1 MGYRMQERTQQ
12 TMTRHILYIVLL
24 ICTLHAPSMVMGEDS
39 IPIPLR
45 MSAFKYAPMDSPIGS
60 TPDPTDPNQFT
71 ASIVGGKFVITTQSD
86 AFSYVV
92 IQEKLS
98 ELQNE
103 DYFYSVSTGKIECPI
118 TRTGTY
124 TIEIGYWKT
133 SFLGHITI
141 WDIGVFDINGKRV
154 QSSVPDFKQLQP
166 GVYFIAYQTSLGNSS
181 TKIHLLP

>member
-1 MGYRMQERTQQ
+1 
-12 TMTRHILYIVLL
+12 MTRHILYIVLL
-24 ICTLHAPSMVMGEDS
+24 ICALHAPSMVMGEDS

-124 TIEIGYWKT
+124 TIEIGYWKNT
-133 SFLGHITI
+133 FVGHVVIR
-141 WDIGVFDINGKRV
+141 DIAVFDFNGKRI
-154 QSSVPDFKQLQP
+154 QSSVPNLKQLQP

>member
-1 MGYRMQERTQQ
+1 MGYRMQERNQQ

-24 ICTLHAPSMVMGEDS
+24 ICALHAPSMVMGEDS

-71 ASIVGGKFVITTQSD
+71 ASIIGGKFVITTQSD

-92 IQEKLS
+92 IRETQS
-98 ELQNE
+98 ETNNE
-103 DYFYSVSTGKIECPI
+103 DYFYSISTGKVECPI

-124 TIEIGYWKT
+124 AIEIGYWKNT
-133 SFLGHITI
+133 FVGHVVI
-141 WDIGVFDINGKRV
+141 WDIGVFDINGKRI
-154 QSSVPDFKQLQP
+154 QSSIPDIKQLQP
-166 GVYFIAYQTSLGNSS
+166 GVYFIAYQTSLGNNS

>member
-1 MGYRMQERTQQ
+1 
-12 TMTRHILYIVLL
+12 MTRHILYILLL
-24 ICTLHAPSMVMGEDS
+24 IFCALHVPTMAMGEDS

-141 WDIGVFDINGKRV
+141 WDIGVFDINGKRI
-154 QSSVPDFKQLQP
+154 QPSIPDLKQLQP
-166 GVYFIAYQTSLGNSS
+166 GTYFIAYQTSLGNSS

>member
-1 MGYRMQERTQQ
+1 MGYRMQERNQQ

-24 ICTLHAPSMVMGEDS
+24 ICALHAPSVAMGEDS
-39 IPIPLR
+39 ITIPLR

-92 IQEKLS
+92 IRETQS
-98 ELQNE
+98 EANNE
-103 DYFYSVSTGKIECPI
+103 DYFYSISTGQVECPI
-118 TRTGTY
+118 THTGTY
-124 TIEIGYWKT
+124 AIEIGYWKT

-141 WDIGVFDINGKRV
+141 WDIGVFDINGKRI

>member
-1 MGYRMQERTQQ
+1 
-12 TMTRHILYIVLL
+12 MTRHILYILLL
-24 ICTLHAPSMVMGEDS
+24 IFCALHVPTMAMGEDS
-39 IPIPLR
+39 IPIPLK

-71 ASIVGGKFVITTQSD
+71 ASIVGGKFVITTQSN

-141 WDIGVFDINGKRV
+141 WDIGVFDINGKRI
-154 QSSVPDFKQLQP
+154 QPSIPDLKQLQP

>member
-1 MGYRMQERTQQ
+1 
-12 TMTRHILYIVLL
+12 
-24 ICTLHAPSMVMGEDS
+24 
-39 IPIPLR
+39 
-45 MSAFKYAPMDSPIGS
+45 
-60 TPDPTDPNQFT
+60 
-71 ASIVGGKFVITTQSD
+71 
-86 AFSYVV
+86 VV

>member
-1 MGYRMQERTQQ
+1 
-12 TMTRHILYIVLL
+12 MTRHILYIALL
-24 ICTLHAPSMVMGEDS
+24 ICALHAPSMVMGEDS

-124 TIEIGYWKT
+124 TIEIGYWKNT
-133 SFLGHITI
+133 FVGHVVIR
-141 WDIGVFDINGKRV
+141 DIAVFDFNGKRI

>member
-1 MGYRMQERTQQ
+1 
-12 TMTRHILYIVLL
+12 
-24 ICTLHAPSMVMGEDS
+24 MVMGEDS

-141 WDIGVFDINGKRV
+141 WDIGVFDINGKRI

>member
-1 MGYRMQERTQQ
+1 MGYRMQERNQQ
-12 TMTRHILYIVLL
+12 TVTRHILYIVLL
-24 ICTLHAPSMVMGEDS
+24 ICALHAPSMAMGEDS
-39 IPIPLR
+39 IPIPLK

-141 WDIGVFDINGKRV
+141 WDIGVFDINGKRI
-154 QSSVPDFKQLQP
+154 QPSIPDLNQLQP

>member
-1 MGYRMQERTQQ
+1 
-12 TMTRHILYIVLL
+12 
-24 ICTLHAPSMVMGEDS
+24 MVMGEDS

-92 IQEKLS
+92 IRETQS
-98 ELQNE
+98 EANNE
-103 DYFYSVSTGKIECPI
+103 DYFYSISTGQVECPI
-118 TRTGTY
+118 THTGTY

-141 WDIGVFDINGKRV
+141 WDIGVFDINGKRI
-154 QSSVPDFKQLQP
+154 QLSIPDFKQLQP
-166 GVYFIAYQTSLGNSS
+166 GVYYIAYQTSLGNSS

>member
-1 MGYRMQERTQQ
+1 
-12 TMTRHILYIVLL
+12 MTRHILYIVLL
-24 ICTLHAPSMVMGEDS
+24 ICALHAPSMVMGEDS
-39 IPIPLR
+39 IPIPLK

-124 TIEIGYWKT
+124 TIEIGYWKNT
-133 SFLGHITI
+133 FVGHVVIR
-141 WDIGVFDINGKRV
+141 DIAVFDFNGKRI
-154 QSSVPDFKQLQP
+154 QSSIPDLKQLQP

>member
-1 MGYRMQERTQQ
+1 
-12 TMTRHILYIVLL
+12 MTRHILYILLL
-24 ICTLHAPSMVMGEDS
+24 IFCALHVPTMAMGEDS
-39 IPIPLR
+39 IPIPLK

-60 TPDPTDPNQFT
+60 TPDPTDPNQFS

-141 WDIGVFDINGKRV
+141 WDIGVFDINGKRI
-154 QSSVPDFKQLQP
+154 QPSIPDLKQLQP

-181 TKIHLLP
+181 TKIHLMP

>member
-1 MGYRMQERTQQ
+1 
-12 TMTRHILYIVLL
+12 MTRHILYILLL
-24 ICTLHAPSMVMGEDS
+24 IFCALHVPTMAMGEDS

-92 IQEKLS
+92 IRETQS
-98 ELQNE
+98 EANNE
-103 DYFYSVSTGKIECPI
+103 DYFYSISTGQVECPI
-118 TRTGTY
+118 THTDTY

-141 WDIGVFDINGKRV
+141 WDIGVFDLNGKRI
-154 QSSVPDFKQLQP
+154 QSSVPDLKQLQP
-166 GVYFIAYQTSLGNSS
+166 GTYFIAYQTSLGNSS
-181 TKIHLLP
+181 TKIHLMP

>member
-1 MGYRMQERTQQ
+1 
-12 TMTRHILYIVLL
+12 MTRHILYILLL
-24 ICTLHAPSMVMGEDS
+24 IFCALYVPTMAMGEDS
-39 IPIPLR
+39 IPIPLK

-71 ASIVGGKFVITTQSD
+71 ASIVGGKFVITTQSN

-141 WDIGVFDINGKRV
+141 WDIGVFDINGKRI
-154 QSSVPDFKQLQP
+154 QSSVPDFNQLQP

>member
-1 MGYRMQERTQQ
+1 
-12 TMTRHILYIVLL
+12 MTRHILYIVLL
-24 ICTLHAPSMVMGEDS
+24 ICALHAPSMVMDEDS
-39 IPIPLR
+39 IPIPLK

-71 ASIVGGKFVITTQSD
+71 ASIVGGKFVITTQSN

-141 WDIGVFDINGKRV
+141 WDIGVFDINGKRI
-154 QSSVPDFKQLQP
+154 QSSIPDLKQLQP

>member
-1 MGYRMQERTQQ
+1 
-12 TMTRHILYIVLL
+12 MTRHILYILLL
-24 ICTLHAPSMVMGEDS
+24 IFCALHVPTIAMGEDS
-39 IPIPLR
+39 IPIPLK

-60 TPDPTDPNQFT
+60 TPDPTDPNQFS

-141 WDIGVFDINGKRV
+141 WDIGVFDINGKRI
-154 QSSVPDFKQLQP
+154 QPSIPDLKQLQP

>member
-1 MGYRMQERTQQ
+1 
-12 TMTRHILYIVLL
+12 MTRHILYIALL
-24 ICTLHAPSMVMGEDS
+24 ICALHAPSMVMGEDS

-124 TIEIGYWKT
+124 TIEIGYWKNT
-133 SFLGHITI
+133 FVGHVVIR
-141 WDIGVFDINGKRV
+141 DIAVFDFNGKRI
-154 QSSVPDFKQLQP
+154 QSSIPDLKQLQP

>member
-1 MGYRMQERTQQ
+1 
-12 TMTRHILYIVLL
+12 MTRHILYIVLL
-24 ICTLHAPSMVMGEDS
+24 ICALHAPSMVMGEDS

-124 TIEIGYWKT
+124 TIEIGYWKNT
-133 SFLGHITI
+133 FVGHVVIR
-141 WDIGVFDINGKRV
+141 DIAVFDFNGKRI
-154 QSSVPDFKQLQP
+154 QSSIPDLKQLQP

>member
-1 MGYRMQERTQQ
+1 
-12 TMTRHILYIVLL
+12 
-24 ICTLHAPSMVMGEDS
+24 MVMGEDS

-141 WDIGVFDINGKRV
+141 WDIGVFDINGKRI

-166 GVYFIAYQTSLGNSS
+166 GIYFIAYQTSLGNSS

>member
-1 MGYRMQERTQQ
+1 
-12 TMTRHILYIVLL
+12 
-24 ICTLHAPSMVMGEDS
+24 
-39 IPIPLR
+39 
-45 MSAFKYAPMDSPIGS
+45 MDSPIGS

-141 WDIGVFDINGKRV
+141 WDIGVFDINGKRI